1 MGSTSDDRSV
11 PLTIVMPLRAY
22 HPPFLAHALDSLR
35 GQTSHRWRL
44 LIVDDATAPTR
55 ILDEALADPRASL
68 VPNQGRGLAAALN
81 TGMRATDTDFVTVLF
96 ADDMWSRDA
105 VEILTR
111 HIQRYPNVDLF
122 HSGRVFIDE
131 DGTRISGVYPPRKVF
146 DLDDFPDGSP
156 VKHLL
161 CWRREKAL
169 ALGGIDESLRLGS
182 DDYDFPWRMAESG
195 AAFMAIDE
203 PLYLVRDHRECERLT
218 THLPLSVHK
227 RDLRRILEKHGVE
240 RDRIERQI
248 VTAEQGYLTQCIYR
262 NRLDRWLK
270 TVQRDDPRD
279 APRLEYRSP

>member
-1 MGSTSDDRSV
+1 MGSTSDDRRV

-22 HPPFLAHALDSLR
+22 HPPFLEHALNSLR
-35 GQTSHRWRL
+35 VQTFRRWRL
-44 LIVDDATAPTR
+44 LIVDDSAAPTR

-68 VPNQGRGLAAALN
+68 VPNRGCGLAAALN
-81 TGMRATDTDFVTVLF
+81 TGMRAADTDFVTVLF

-105 VEILTR
+105 AEILAR

-131 DGTRISGVYPPRKVF
+131 DGKRISGVYRPRKIF
-146 DLDDFPDGSP
+146 DLDDFPGGSP

-169 ALGGIDESLRLGS
+169 ALGGIDESLRLGP

-240 RDRIERQI
+240 RARIEREI
-248 VTAEQGYLTQCIYR
+248 VKAEQSYLTQCIYR

-270 TVQRDDPRD
+270 AVLRHDPRD
-279 APRLEYRSP
+279 APRLEYR